1 MHVQDKKE
9 NTVSG
14 NILDLQR
21 MDHMESD
28 TRSWSTWSSGC
39 DVSWSTSSAG
49 CF

>member
-1 MHVQDKKE
+1 MSE
-9 NTVSG
+9 

-21 MDHMESD
+21 MDHAESD
-28 TRSWSTWSSGC
+28 TRGWSTWSSGC